1 MASPIRALPYYLHTL
16 ASMWQTDW
24 LTDDDDDD
32 EDKDVDIPTLAW
44 DDKRRRIIIIKTA
57 KTNENKIKLHATLN
71 ISPRCRRNPNRTHT
85 HTQHFLSALFLPCS
99 FSSFSLA
106 LSAISIVSRT
116 HQIIFFFISNGS
128 SSSTRADICSWSVY
142 DFRVSTSSI
151 ALFAIVQHSTCQ
163 RKREEKNGKFFSW
176 VDRRFLSI
184 TQCVCGNLMPRS
196 NFQRKIEQLN
206 GWPHMHRHALIN
218 AVSA

>member
-85 HTQHFLSALFLPCS
+85 HTTLPLGSLSPVFILLFLSCALCHFDRVTNTSDYFFLSATAAAVPHGPTYVHDRFTTFEWAHLQSHCSPSYSTQLANAKEKKKMVNFFLGSIDAFCRLHNVCVEIWCRAQI
-99 FSSFSLA
+99 SSEK
-106 LSAISIVSRT
+106 
-116 HQIIFFFISNGS
+116 SN
-128 SSSTRADICSWSVY
+128 SSTVDHTCIVTHWS
-142 DFRVSTSSI
+142 
-151 ALFAIVQHSTCQ
+151 
-163 RKREEKNGKFFSW
+163 
-176 VDRRFLSI
+176 
-184 TQCVCGNLMPRS
+184 TQ
-196 NFQRKIEQLN
+196 
-206 GWPHMHRHALIN
+206 
-218 AVSA
+218 